1 MRYMLNTFEKGDKN
15 CMECC
20 LCNRWFHG
28 KCVNYAEEELIALAL
43 IMNKVNWYCPECNL
57 GAANLHKHAIMFEE
71 RLGKLDAAVSD
82 LHAKQ
87 STMQEDIDTT
97 KSEVKSNI
105 SEIKRNSARI
115 TSAKSE
121 INALQNT
128 QQANSTM
135 ITSLNSRVKDIPENL
150 RNELKE
156 DIGKLIDEKIKDDNF
171 KATIVKKVQAEMKN
185 EPQPAKEKDQ
195 NVNQWVN
202 KLVIDKFEE
211 MKSKEFPKP
220 TDLNANKKNLDTAV
234 QDICAERE
242 RIFARRNQL
251 LIMNFKEN
259 TSSDED
265 KKELYELF
273 NLLKLNQD
281 VTIEKADR
289 LGNKRRDGK
298 PRFLRVEM
306 SNTEMK
312 RKILANATKLRDVPT
327 GHKFHMVFI
336 KPNLTEK
343 QQEES
348 KNLQAELKKR
358 RDKDPTIPMKISKG
372 KIVIIQKPNSD

>member
-1 MRYMLNTFEKGDKN
+1 
-15 CMECC
+15 MECC

-156 DIGKLIDEKIKDDNF
+156 DIGKL
-171 KATIVKKVQAEMKN
+171 
-185 EPQPAKEKDQ
+185 
-195 NVNQWVN
+195 
-202 KLVIDKFEE
+202 
-211 MKSKEFPKP
+211 
-220 TDLNANKKNLDTAV
+220 
-234 QDICAERE
+234 R
-242 RIFARRNQL
+242 
-251 LIMNFKEN
+251 
-259 TSSDED
+259 
-265 KKELYELF
+265 
-273 NLLKLNQD
+273 
-281 VTIEKADR
+281 
-289 LGNKRRDGK
+289 
-298 PRFLRVEM
+298 
-306 SNTEMK
+306 
-312 RKILANATKLRDVPT
+312 
-327 GHKFHMVFI
+327 
-336 KPNLTEK
+336 
-343 QQEES
+343 
-348 KNLQAELKKR
+348 
-358 RDKDPTIPMKISKG
+358 
-372 KIVIIQKPNSD
+372 